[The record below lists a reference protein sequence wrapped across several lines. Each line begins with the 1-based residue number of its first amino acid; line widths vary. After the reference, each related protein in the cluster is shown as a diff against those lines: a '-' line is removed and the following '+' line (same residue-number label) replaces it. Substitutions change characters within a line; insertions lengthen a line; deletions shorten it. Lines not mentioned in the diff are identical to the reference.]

1 MPEERSS
8 SCRTLREVFLGE
20 PQRRAGVRIVGVE
33 VFEQAAVLR
42 WDVEGDPNRAVGLRD
57 NFGRVYQECVASRE
71 NDVLHEGRIR
81 GRTVFAPSPRGD
93 VATLVATFGELSVSL
108 TADALIEDVRDGT
121 RAAIR
126 RVGDGRASGMRG
138 TIAEI
143 YTDSVC
149 LHWHYVPPALA
160 TTIREPPELALT
172 FGQRYSVREEQKA
185 WLRTSEAF
193 IGSSQFLVPDGN
205 VAGHRAELVVGDCDA
220 LPLW

>member
-1 MPEERSS
+1 
-8 SCRTLREVFLGE
+8 
-20 PQRRAGVRIVGVE
+20 
-33 VFEQAAVLR
+33 
-42 WDVEGDPNRAVGLRD
+42 
-57 NFGRVYQECVASRE
+57 
-71 NDVLHEGRIR
+71 
-81 GRTVFAPSPRGD
+81 
-93 VATLVATFGELSVSL
+93 
-108 TADALIEDVRDGT
+108 
-121 RAAIR
+121 
-126 RVGDGRASGMRG
+126 MRG

-149 LHWHYVPPALA
+149 LHWHYVPPALG